1 VGETANVPMDEREFH
16 DRLADISTH
25 WTLLEKA
32 HGKSQGAAQAAWQE
46 LTRRYLGAVY
56 RYLLAAVRDVD
67 AAQELAQEFALRF
80 VSGRFRAATPE
91 RGRFRSYLKT
101 CLFHLVDDFQ
111 LRRGR
116 EPLPLAAD
124 ADLAEPTVAGDDR
137 DQCFL
142 ESWRSEL
149 LARCWRRLEDEQA
162 HNGQPYFAVMRL
174 RVDHPEAKSAALA
187 ELLAARLGR
196 PVTAAATRQ
205 ILHRARQRFAELLYD
220 ETSDSLGTTSREQV
234 EEELG
239 ELNLLKY
246 CKPIWRHPAE

>member
-1 VGETANVPMDEREFH
+1 MDEREFH

-32 HGKSQGAAQAAWQE
+32 HGESPDAAQAAWQE

-67 AAQELAQEFALRF
+67 AAQELAQEFAVRF
-80 VSGRFRAATPE
+80 ISGRFRAATPD

-116 EPLPLAAD
+116 DPVRQAAD
-124 ADLAEPTVAGDDR
+124 ADDVEPAAASEDR
-137 DQCFL
+137 DRCFL

-149 LARCWRRLEDEQA
+149 LARCWRRLEEEQA
-162 HNGQPYFAVMRL
+162 VSGQPYFTVMRL

-196 PVTAAATRQ
+196 PVTAAAARQ
-205 ILHRARQRFAELLYD
+205 SLHRARQRFAELLYD
-220 ETSDSLGTTSREQV
+220 ETSTSLGTALRDEI
-234 EEELG
+234 EEELA
-239 ELNLLKY
+239 ELELLKY
-246 CKPIWRHPAE
+246 CKPIFEHPP